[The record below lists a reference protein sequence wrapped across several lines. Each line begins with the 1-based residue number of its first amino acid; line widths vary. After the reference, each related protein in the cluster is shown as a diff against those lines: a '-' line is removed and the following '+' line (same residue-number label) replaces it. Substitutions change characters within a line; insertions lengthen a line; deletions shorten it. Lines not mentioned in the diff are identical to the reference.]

1 MKASIVIGVLLIAL
15 GVVSLVYQGF
25 SYTTE
30 ETVAQLGSLKATAEV
45 EKDVVIP
52 QAVSIVAI
60 IAGIAVVALGARRK

>member
-1 MKASIVIGVLLIAL
+1 MKASMVVGLLLIAF
-15 GVVSLVYQGF
+15 GVVSLIYQGF

-30 ETVAQLGSLKATAEV
+30 ETVVQLGSLKASAEV

>member
-1 MKASIVIGVLLIAL
+1 MKASIVVGLLLIVF

-30 ETVAQLGSLKATAEV
+30 ETVVQLGSLKATAEV

-52 QAVSIVAI
+52 QAVSIITIV
-60 IAGIAVVALGARRK
+60 AGIAVVALGARRK

>member
-1 MKASIVIGVLLIAL
+1 MKASMVVGLLLIAF
-15 GVVSLVYQGF
+15 GVVSLIYQGF

-30 ETVAQLGSLKATAEV
+30 ETVVQLGSLKATAEV

>member
-15 GVVSLVYQGF
+15 GVVSLVYQGV